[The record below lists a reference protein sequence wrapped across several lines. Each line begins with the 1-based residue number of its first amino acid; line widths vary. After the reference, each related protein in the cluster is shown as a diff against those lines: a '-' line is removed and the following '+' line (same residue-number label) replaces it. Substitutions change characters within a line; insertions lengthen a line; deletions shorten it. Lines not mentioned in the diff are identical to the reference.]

1 MNKLLADL
9 YYGRISGWERRPVY
23 TSDDVA
29 LRHKIDDERQ
39 YFTEQM
45 SSDDKKRYD
54 KYESLRSKASDFVE
68 EDAFSYG
75 FRLGVKLMCAVFS
88 EDGGPEPSNE

>member
-9 YYGRISGWERRPVY
+9 YYRRISGWERRPFY
-23 TSDDVA
+23 TSDDMA
-29 LRHKIDDERQ
+29 FRRKIDDERQ

-54 KYESLRSKASDFVE
+54 KYESLRLKANDFIE

-75 FRLGVKLMCAVFS
+75 FRLPCFIS
-88 EDGGPEPSNE
+88 